1 MTEVSDYDRQRGE
14 RDEAEATARYP
25 AELQDQEQGRADAGY
40 TDPRYADEAQT
51 SAVESDAVA
60 YPDRAGTDVS
70 GPGGT
75 DVTGS
80 GGTDVT
86 GRNDA
91 DVSVREDAATFRQDD
106 ADVSRGDDANVTGR
120 NDADVSVRE
129 DAATFRRGDADVSR
143 GDDADVTGRNDA
155 DVSVR
160 GDADAFRRDE
170 ADLSRDRGAAADL
183 DRGATVGDT
192 PTDSREPGLVDD
204 AHALMVQWQEVQVGF
219 VDDPRKALQAADEL
233 VQQVI
238 QQVER
243 RFATERDSMEH
254 QWSRG
259 QDVSTE
265 DLRLMLQRYRSL
277 FNRLLHV

>member
-14 RDEAEATARYP
+14 RDEAEATTRYP

-51 SAVESDAVA
+51 GAVESDAVA

-91 DVSVREDAATFRQDD
+91 DVSVREDAATFRQGD

-120 NDADVSVRE
+120 SDAD
-129 DAATFRRGDADVSR
+129 AFRRD
-143 GDDADVTGRNDA
+143 
-155 DVSVR
+155 
-160 GDADAFRRDE
+160 DADAFRRDE

-183 DRGATVGDT
+183 DRGATVGAT

>member
-14 RDEAEATARYP
+14 RDEAEATTRYP

-91 DVSVREDAATFRQDD
+91 DVSVREDAATFRQGE
-106 ADVSRGDDANVTGR
+106 ADV
-120 NDADVSVRE
+120 
-129 DAATFRRGDADVSR
+129 
-143 GDDADVTGRNDA
+143 
-155 DVSVR
+155 
-160 GDADAFRRDE
+160 
-170 ADLSRDRGAAADL
+170 SRDRGAAADL
-183 DRGATVGDT
+183 DRGATVGAT

>member
-14 RDEAEATARYP
+14 RDEAEATTRYP

-91 DVSVREDAATFRQDD
+91 DVSVREDAATFRQGD

-120 NDADVSVRE
+120 NDADVSVRA
-129 DAATFRRGDADVSR
+129 DAATFGQGGADAFRGDNADVS
-143 GDDADVTGRNDA
+143 G
-155 DVSVR
+155 R

-183 DRGATVGDT
+183 DRGATVGAT

>member
-14 RDEAEATARYP
+14 RDEAEATTRYP

-51 SAVESDAVA
+51 GAVESDAVA

-91 DVSVREDAATFRQDD
+91 DVSGREDAATFRQGE
-106 ADVSRGDDANVTGR
+106 ADV
-120 NDADVSVRE
+120 
-129 DAATFRRGDADVSR
+129 
-143 GDDADVTGRNDA
+143 
-155 DVSVR
+155 
-160 GDADAFRRDE
+160 
-170 ADLSRDRGAAADL
+170 SRDRGAAADL
-183 DRGATVGDT
+183 DRGATVGAT

>member
-14 RDEAEATARYP
+14 RDEAEATTRYP

-40 TDPRYADEAQT
+40 TDPRYVDEAQT
-51 SAVESDAVA
+51 GAVESDAVA

-91 DVSVREDAATFRQDD
+91 DVSGRADAATFGQGGADAFRGDN
-106 ADVSRGDDANVTGR
+106 ADVSG
-120 NDADVSVRE
+120 
-129 DAATFRRGDADVSR
+129 
-143 GDDADVTGRNDA
+143 
-155 DVSVR
+155 R

-183 DRGATVGDT
+183 DRGATVGAT

>member
-14 RDEAEATARYP
+14 RDEAEATTRYP

-51 SAVESDAVA
+51 GAVESDAVA

-91 DVSVREDAATFRQDD
+91 DVSGREDAATFRQGD

-120 NDADVSVRE
+120 NDADVSVRA
-129 DAATFRRGDADVSR
+129 DAATFGH
-143 GDDADVTGRNDA
+143 
-155 DVSVR
+155 
-160 GDADAFRRDE
+160 DADAFRRDE

-183 DRGATVGDT
+183 DRGATVGAT